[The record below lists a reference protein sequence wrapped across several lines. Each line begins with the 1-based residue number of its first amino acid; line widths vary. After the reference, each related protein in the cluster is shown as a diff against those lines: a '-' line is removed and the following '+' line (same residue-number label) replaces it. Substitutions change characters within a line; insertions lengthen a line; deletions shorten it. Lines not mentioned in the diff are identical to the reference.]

1 MSAFLVDPAH
11 IDRIVE
17 FAAAH
22 EILPRVTS
30 ASDLG
35 KLLCAANVDSMIAR
49 YGEDFDKNDDTNR
62 SYTYTERAG
71 SLLTAVAF
79 LKALDC
85 LEYQS
90 CEIDYWEKSEAYDV
104 ITELRKRA
112 VKFLPGYEA
121 ADWEITK

>member
-35 KLLCAANVDSMIAR
+35 KLLYEANVDSMIAR
-49 YGEDFDKNDDTNR
+49 YGEDFDKDDGTR
-62 SYTYTERAG
+62 RTYAYTERAG

-90 CEIDYWEKSEAYDV
+90 SEVDYWEKSEAYDV
-104 ITELRKRA
+104 INDLRRRA
-112 VKFLPGYEA
+112 VKFLPGYEV

>member
-17 FAAAH
+17 FATTH
-22 EILPRVTS
+22 EILPRNTS
-30 ASDLG
+30 AYDLG
-35 KLLCAANVDSMIAR
+35 KLLYEANVDSMIAR
-49 YGEDFDKNDDTNR
+49 YGEDFDKDDGTGR

-90 CEIDYWEKSEAYDV
+90 CEIDHWEKSEAYEV
-104 ITELRKRA
+104 INELRRRA

-121 ADWEITK
+121 AAWEITK